1 MSNCYN
7 FGKEAEKRA
16 ADYYCNLGFQILQKN
31 YCYRKAEVDLIV
43 QKDNLLVVVEVKARS
58 STYFG
63 DPQSFVSKKKIQLLV
78 MATDA
83 FIQQRDLA
91 VEVRF
96 DIISYTL
103 ERGEWKLE
111 HLPNAFYPF

>member
-1 MSNCYN
+1 
-7 FGKEAEKRA
+7 
-16 ADYYCNLGFQILQKN
+16 
-31 YCYRKAEVDLIV
+31 
-43 QKDNLLVVVEVKARS
+43 
-58 STYFG
+58 
-63 DPQSFVSKKKIQLLV
+63 